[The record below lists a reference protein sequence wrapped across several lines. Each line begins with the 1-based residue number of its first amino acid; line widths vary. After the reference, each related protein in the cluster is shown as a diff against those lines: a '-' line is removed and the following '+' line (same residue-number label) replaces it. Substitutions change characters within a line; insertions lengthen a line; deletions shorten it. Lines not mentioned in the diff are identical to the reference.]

1 MRTSIL
7 AAALLVGA
15 WTMPVVDQTLPSATV
30 ALSAMAVEQQP
41 SAQPQPSQPPPAP
54 APEPSQPAAQPTP
67 NEPPPPVNVEVTQ
80 RGWVP
85 TPTWVAIG
93 VIGAVLLVVII
104 VMASRTG
111 SNTVIRG

>member
-15 WTMPVVDQTLPSATV
+15 WTMPVIDQALPSATV
-30 ALSAMAVEQQP
+30 ALSATAIDQQP
-41 SAQPQPSQPPPAP
+41 APQQSQPTPPPTSPEPSPRTEPAP
-54 APEPSQPAAQPTP
+54 AQQ
-67 NEPPPPVNVEVTQ
+67 PPPPVNVEVTQ
-80 RGWVP
+80 RGWFP
-85 TPTWVAIG
+85 SPTWVAIG